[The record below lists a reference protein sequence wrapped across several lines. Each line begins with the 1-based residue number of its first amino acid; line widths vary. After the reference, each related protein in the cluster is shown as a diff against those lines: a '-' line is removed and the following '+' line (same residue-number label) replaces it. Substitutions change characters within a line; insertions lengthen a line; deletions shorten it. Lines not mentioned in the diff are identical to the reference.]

1 LFNINLLETLKSG
14 ELEKGEKEKGGLQK
28 KFKLDGSICTTNMMM
43 FDMNSTIR
51 KFERLAARML

>member
-1 LFNINLLETLKSG
+1 MSAIQFLKSG
-14 ELEKGEKEKGGLQK
+14 ELEKGGKEKGGLQK

-51 KFERLAARML
+51 KFER